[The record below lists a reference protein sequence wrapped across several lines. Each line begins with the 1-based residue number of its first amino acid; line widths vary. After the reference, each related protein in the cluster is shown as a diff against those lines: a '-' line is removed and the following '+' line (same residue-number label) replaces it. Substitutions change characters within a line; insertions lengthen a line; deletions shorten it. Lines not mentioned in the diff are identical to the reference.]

1 MNRRTF
7 LTGLVA
13 ASAVIGPAAA
23 KPDQQPR
30 GQSRRLHEVI
40 IIRSEFTP
48 ASLQVRPG
56 DRVRWVNRDI
66 VPHPVTALDNSW
78 DTGEI
83 EAGAS
88 AMFTI
93 ESGHSGDYFCQYH
106 PSMRASLGNI

>member
-7 LTGLVA
+7 LTGLMA
-13 ASAVIGPAAA
+13 AFAVIGPATA
-23 KPDQQPR
+23 KTNQQTS

-48 ASLQVRPG
+48 AILQVQPG
-56 DRVRWVNRDI
+56 DRVRWTNNDI
-66 VPHPVTALDNSW
+66 VPHTATALDESW

-88 AMFTI
+88 AMIAI
-93 ESGHSGDYFCQYH
+93 ESGHGGDYFCQYH